1 MKYSPKEGRSD
12 LYKEYL
18 LNEKFY
24 WFVFKLSN
32 AHMRAIFTE
41 YKKKTGKEMEDSIKS
56 EMSFN
61 LKKTYLSLSNI
72 LF

>member
-1 MKYSPKEGRSD
+1 
-12 LYKEYL
+12 
-18 LNEKFY
+18 
-24 WFVFKLSN
+24 
-32 AHMRAIFTE
+32 MRAIFTE
-41 YKKKTGKEMEDSIKS
+41 YKKKTGKDIEDSIKS